1 MNNFD
6 VDLVIKAKEPV
17 RPYIRSL
24 LLRERENYILMLQK
38 LSVMVNVTKGILVEC
53 DPAMKQVH
61 THLLAMPLPVAG
73 FVTVSLA
80 S

>member
-1 MNNFD
+1 
-6 VDLVIKAKEPV
+6 
-17 RPYIRSL
+17 
-24 LLRERENYILMLQK
+24 MLQK

-61 THLLAMPLPVAG
+61 THLLAMPLSVNR